1 MVMVVWFPGAKDFKE
16 ADDKGMELI
25 TSHLRLILSKYN
37 IVNESNSVLA

>member
-1 MVMVVWFPGAKDFKE
+1 MVVWLPGAEGFKE

-37 IVNESNSVLA
+37 VVNEGNGVLA